1 MSVTF
6 FFVISLGFVRI
17 HVSSSS
23 IFSLLVHNTSNKSLL
38 SHLPTHPSFN
48 RLPFMAKKLE
58 EHLYRSAQTKD
69 EYIDQN
75 TLKKRLQMIA
85 HGLGVPK
92 SGGGGGGQS
101 LGLASIGGDS
111 SHQAAASSAAS
122 GQNDQIAQLKAMQAQ
137 AQAASGGSTDDAQ
150 SSQAQHQLNLL
161 KQQQQQQQL
170 GIMAAMIQQSG
181 QDGSINKEALLQ
193 QLQQQQVSSID
204 YPYPYTILWY

>member
-1 MSVTF
+1 MPTRCLKSECNLF
-6 FFVISLGFVRI
+6 FCHFLGLSLGFVRI

-23 IFSLLVHNTSNKSLL
+23 IFSLHITSNKSLQ
-38 SHLPTHPSFN
+38 SYLPTPSFN

-111 SHQAAASSAAS
+111 SNQAAASSAAS

-193 QLQQQQVSSID
+193 QLQQQQVSSIN
-204 YPYPYTILWY
+204 

>member
-1 MSVTF
+1 MSVAF
-6 FFVISLGFVRI
+6 FFDISLGFVRI
-17 HVSSSS
+17 HVASSS
-23 IFSLLVHNTSNKSLL
+23 IFSLHITSNKSLQ
-38 SHLPTHPSFN
+38 SHLPTPPSFN

-101 LGLASIGGDS
+101 LGLDSIGGDS
-111 SHQAAASSAAS
+111 SNQAAASSAAS

-204 YPYPYTILWY
+204 YPSPYTILWY

>member
-1 MSVTF
+1 
-6 FFVISLGFVRI
+6 
-17 HVSSSS
+17 
-23 IFSLLVHNTSNKSLL
+23 
-38 SHLPTHPSFN
+38 
-48 RLPFMAKKLE
+48 MAKKLE

-92 SGGGGGGQS
+92 SGGGGGGLS
-101 LGLASIGGDS
+101 FGGASMGGDS
-111 SHQAAASSAAS
+111 SSQAAAPSAVA

-137 AQAASGGSTDDAQ
+137 AQVASGSSTDGAQ

-170 GIMAAMIQQSG
+170 GIMAAMIQQAG

-193 QLQQQQVSSID
+193 QLQQQQVSHNQSI
-204 YPYPYTILWY
+204 YRTL